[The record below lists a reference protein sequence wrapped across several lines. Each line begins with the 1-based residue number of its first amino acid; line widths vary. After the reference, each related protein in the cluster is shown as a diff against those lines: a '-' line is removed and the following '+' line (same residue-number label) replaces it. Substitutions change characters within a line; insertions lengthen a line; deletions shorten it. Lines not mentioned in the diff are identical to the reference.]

1 MSEWMKTR
9 RRGFLRLLPA
19 LAAAGSL
26 RPNSL
31 VAAYLA
37 ERRGEAYRS
46 LGVRPLINAA
56 GTYTT
61 LTGSVMAPETIQAMA
76 SAAEV
81 FVPLVDLQKAA
92 GKRLA
97 ELIGVE
103 AAMVSSGGAGSIML
117 ATAACMAGKDQAKI
131 RRIPDTSGG
140 GIKDEVIMVREHRMG
155 FDHAARACGAKIV
168 EVGTVDELRK
178 AIGPKTAMLF
188 YVHIYEPKGKISRAE
203 FVKAGKAAGVPV
215 FNDAAAELPPAMNL
229 SAIVKEGFD
238 LVGFS
243 GGKGLRGPQASGL
256 LVGRADL
263 IEAAAMNN
271 NPYSDTVGRAAKVG
285 KEEIMALVKAVELY
299 VARDHDADQKL
310 WNGYMSRVSK
320 EIRDIPSVKSE
331 IYVPGPGG
339 HPVPYL
345 RVQWDE
351 ARLGLTYA
359 ACGKQ
364 LSEGEPRVEVNV
376 AKDELTLA
384 SYNLFPGEDRIVAW
398 RLREILTDAATEGA
412 RRSKA

>member
-1 MSEWMKTR
+1 MSSWMKTR
-9 RRGFLRLLPA
+9 RRGFLKLLPA

-26 RPNSL
+26 RPNS
-31 VAAYLA
+31 VYAAYLA
-37 ERRGEAYRS
+37 ERRGEGYRR

-61 LTGSVMAPETIQAMA
+61 LTGSVMAPETIEAMA
-76 SAAEV
+76 AAAEV
-81 FVPLVDLQKAA
+81 FVPFVELQKAA

-103 AAMVSSGGAGSIML
+103 AALASSGGTGSIML
-117 ATAACMAGKDQAKI
+117 ATAACMAGKDQEKI
-131 RRIPDTSGG
+131 RRIPDTTGV
-140 GIKDEVIMVREHRMG
+140 KNEVIMVREHRMG

-188 YVHIYEPKGKISRAE
+188 FVHIYEPKGKISRAE
-203 FVKAGKAAGVPV
+203 FLKAGKDAGVPV

-229 SAIVKEGFD
+229 SEIVKEGFD

-285 KEEIMALVKAVELY
+285 KEEIMALVRAVELY
-299 VARDHDADQKL
+299 VARDHEADQQL
-310 WNGYMSRVSK
+310 WHGYMSRVSK
-320 EIRDIPSVKSE
+320 EVRDIPTVKSE

-351 ARLGLTYA
+351 TRLGLSYA
-359 ACGKQ
+359 DCGKQ
-364 LSEGEPRVEVNV
+364 LSEGEPCIEVNV
-376 AKDELTLA
+376 AKNEITLA
-384 SYNLFPGEDRIVAW
+384 SYNLFPGEERIVAW
-398 RLREILTDAATEGA
+398 RLREILSDAAAESA

>member
-1 MSEWMKTR
+1 MSNWLKTR
-9 RRGFLRLLPA
+9 RRGFLKLLPA
-19 LAAAGSL
+19 LAAAGSF
-26 RPNSL
+26 RPNS
-31 VAAYLA
+31 VYAAYLA
-37 ERRGEAYRS
+37 EGRGEAYRA

-61 LTGSVMAPETIQAMA
+61 LTGSVMAQDTIQAMA

-92 GKRLA
+92 GKRIA

-103 AAMVSSGGAGSIML
+103 AALVSSGGTGSILL
-117 ATAACMAGKDQAKI
+117 ATAACMAGKDPQKI
-131 RRIPDTSGG
+131 RQIPDTT
-140 GIKDEVIMVREHRMG
+140 GIKNEVVMVREHRMG

-168 EVGTVDELRK
+168 EVGTAAELRK

-188 YVHIYEPKGKISRAE
+188 FVNIYEPKGEISRAE
-203 FVKAGKAAGVPV
+203 FIKAGKDAGVPV
-215 FNDAAAELPPAMNL
+215 FNDAAAELPPHMNL
-229 SAIVKEGFD
+229 SDIVKEGFD

-243 GGKGLRGPQASGL
+243 GGKGLRGPQSSGL
-256 LVGRADL
+256 LLGRADL

-271 NPYSDTVGRAAKVG
+271 NPYSDTIARAAKVG

-299 VARDHDADQKL
+299 VSRDHDADQQL
-310 WNGYMSRVSK
+310 WRSYMSRVAK
-320 EIRDIPSVKSE
+320 EVRDIPSVKAE

-339 HPVPYL
+339 HPIPYL

-351 ARLGLTYA
+351 SRLGLTYGDCA
-359 ACGKQ
+359 KQ
-364 LSEGEPRVEVNV
+364 LSEGEPRIEINA
-376 AKDELTLA
+376 AKDEISLA

-398 RLREILTDAATEGA
+398 RLREILSDAAEMSAKRT
-412 RRSKA
+412 KA